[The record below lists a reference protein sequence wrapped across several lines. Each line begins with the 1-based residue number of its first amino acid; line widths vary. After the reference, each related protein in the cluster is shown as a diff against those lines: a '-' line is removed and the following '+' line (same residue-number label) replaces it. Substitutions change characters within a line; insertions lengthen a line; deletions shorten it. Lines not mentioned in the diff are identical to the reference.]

1 MLVWVK
7 VGEDNTTDITI
18 TGKKPYFDDLKTA
31 IKFELPNKF
40 HTTDKHK
47 IVIRDPRTNVRIASN
62 EPLALDGNKRGTV
75 SMPFIVDDPEQG
87 ILGNAVFL
95 FRRTTYLR
103 IQHRHKLR
111 REKCDITLSI
121 CQQ

>member
-40 HTTDKHK
+40 RTT
-47 IVIRDPRTNVRIASN
+47 DPRTNVRIASN